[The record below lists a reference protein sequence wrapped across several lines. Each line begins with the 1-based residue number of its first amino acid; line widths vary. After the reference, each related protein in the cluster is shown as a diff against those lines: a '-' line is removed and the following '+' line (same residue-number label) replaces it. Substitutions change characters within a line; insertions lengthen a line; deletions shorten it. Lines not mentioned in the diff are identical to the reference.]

1 MRAGDSA
8 RVLHRRSSHFITPLS
23 TNTPPATM
31 ESVKGEGQ
39 DVASRE
45 HNHEDD
51 SEWKEEKPPFNY
63 YEGWPDIEAECGES
77 DPEGSQPESR
87 SSENESKGEATVK
100 RGRGRPRRKRPLE
113 GKKREK

>member
-1 MRAGDSA
+1 MCAGDSA
-8 RVLHRRSSHFITPLS
+8 CTLHRMSSHFITPLP
-23 TNTPPATM
+23 TNTSPATM
-31 ESVKGEGQ
+31 ESVKDEGQ

-45 HNHEDD
+45 HNEQDD

-63 YEGWPDIEAECGES
+63 YEGWPDMEAECGES
-77 DPEGSQPESR
+77 DPECSQPESR
-87 SSENESKGEATVK
+87 SSESESKGEVTVK

>member
-1 MRAGDSA
+1 
-8 RVLHRRSSHFITPLS
+8 
-23 TNTPPATM
+23 M
-31 ESVKGEGQ
+31 ESVKDEGQ

-45 HNHEDD
+45 HNKQDD

-87 SSENESKGEATVK
+87 SSESESKGEATVK

-113 GKKREK
+113 GKRREK

>member
-1 MRAGDSA
+1 
-8 RVLHRRSSHFITPLS
+8 
-23 TNTPPATM
+23 M
-31 ESVKGEGQ
+31 ESVKGEGR